1 MVIIIVV
8 INRLYLGSY
17 TIVSFIPDAL
27 NQFAPELYRLEQVI
41 TEVKTD
47 LMSFSLPADLC
58 NAHSKRLPQLSPDV
72 M

>member
-17 TIVSFIPDAL
+17 TIVIFIPDAL

-41 TEVKTD
+41 
-47 LMSFSLPADLC
+47 
-58 NAHSKRLPQLSPDV
+58 RLD
-72 M
+72 